1 MKKVLLIVFIL
12 SIIFLTGCGKGIV
25 PPLPDDGI
33 TYRALLVGIGDYTGE
48 DMDLMSPTYSVD
60 RMYKIFNQCGFGISD
75 VGFSV
80 INELKDLDATG
91 SAILNEIASTF
102 SGTDNDDVS
111 YFYYTGHGYR
121 GFGTS
126 YLCPVDTT
134 SMSSLISVN
143 ELENALSA
151 IPGIKV
157 VILDTCYS
165 GGFIGKRINTIM
177 DPEGELESFN
187 NEIITVFSQSQ
198 PKSLL
203 TTNQYKVLTSCHY
216 YQSSWEIYPI
226 VPGIFKPYSIFTKA
240 LSLGCGYSNYN
251 YPADINVDNKVSL
264 QEAYLYVK
272 DWVIQNG
279 WSFLQQ
285 DVQVYPDV
293 SDFPIIE
300 F

>member
-1 MKKVLLIVFIL
+1 MKKALLIIFIL
-12 SIIFLTGCGKGIV
+12 SIIFLAGCGKGIV

-48 DMDLMSPTYSVD
+48 DMDLMSPTYSID

-102 SGTDNDDVS
+102 SGADNDDVS
-111 YFYYTGHGYR
+111 YFYYTGHGYWR
-121 GFGTS
+121 EGTS
-126 YLCPVDTT
+126 YLCPADAT
-134 SMSSLISVN
+134 SIFSLISVN
-143 ELENALSA
+143 KLEKALSA
-151 IPGIKV
+151 IPGTKV
-157 VILDTCYS
+157 VILDTCHS
-165 GGFIGKRINTIM
+165 GGFIGKGKVEVTIA
-177 DPEGELESFN
+177 EEELESFN
-187 NEIITVFSQSQ
+187 DEVINVFSQCQS
-198 PKSLL
+198 KELL
-203 TTNQYKVLTSCHY
+203 ATNQYKVLTSCSY
-216 YQSSWEIYPI
+216 NQLSWEIYPI
-226 VPGIFKPYSIFTKA
+226 VPGVFDPYSIFTKA
-240 LSLGCGYSNYN
+240 LSIGCGYSNYN
-251 YPADINVDNKVSL
+251 YPADTNVDNKVSL

-279 WSFLQQ
+279 WGFLQQ